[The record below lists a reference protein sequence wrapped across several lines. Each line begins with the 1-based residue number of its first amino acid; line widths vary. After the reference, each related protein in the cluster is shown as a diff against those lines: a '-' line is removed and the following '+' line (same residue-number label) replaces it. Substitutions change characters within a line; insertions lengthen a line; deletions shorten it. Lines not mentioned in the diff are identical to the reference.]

1 MAAQKIA
8 RPETASPG
16 NSDTKFFG
24 SQIGG
29 KSAINYSYTDMP
41 WRLMA
46 YDVYYF
52 FKFLWAIP
60 FIVWPLSPAD
70 SGELSELSFTSKN
83 IYAVAVHVVL
93 VILQLGFIVAL
104 PSLVTVPVWT
114 AAAAIALF
122 MLVNRTLASLLNGD
136 RVEYMSDEKYA
147 PALPEHAHEQWIY
160 INGVAAG
167 YVELSHLAT
176 ELINS
181 QRTREHWM
189 KSNLNRLAVTF
200 KRPILGIH
208 NKTSGILFDVIE
220 CLIQRNLGYA
230 TTDVRVCYSIIKRK
244 LYNPRYSKVIF
255 ILHSQGGIQ
264 GSLILDWLLQELPQ
278 DLLAKLEIYTFG
290 NAANHFNNPHRHL
303 HSQSLAKRNPLAAS
317 VDSTQPAPADQPRRD
332 LAFNPISGTSPN
344 SVPDKDLAKSSNSD
358 GALPAIASSTT
369 SSHPSALSD
378 RAIGHIEHYA
388 HTTDFVSLWGVLHFA
403 TSAPSSSTIPRFMG
417 RVFARTSPR
426 GGHQLV
432 QHYLDGMF
440 PLRKGPPYRGAGVP
454 WGVEEEGNE
463 FMESEV
469 PLGGVGNC
477 ERDEDGDSDAD
488 GDGESGNGSG
498 SEEVA
503 VIGMGLVKEGKGLT
517 REKERGEAVDVK
529 AKVKELS
536 RLWQYRN
543 GRSPKEK
550 PPLLARSEDGVVRNA
565 TM

>member
-1 MAAQKIA
+1 MAVQETV
-8 RPETASPG
+8 RPKAASPG
-16 NSDTKFFG
+16 DNNTKFFG

-52 FKFLWAIP
+52 FKHFWAIP

-83 IYAVAVHVVL
+83 MYAVAVHVVL
-93 VILQLGFIVAL
+93 VILQLGFIAAL

-114 AAAAIALF
+114 AVAAITLF
-122 MLVNRTLASLLNGD
+122 MSVNRVLANLLNGD
-136 RVEYMSDEKYA
+136 RVEYSSDEKYA

-167 YVELSHLAT
+167 
-176 ELINS
+176 
-181 QRTREHWM
+181 EHWM

-208 NKTSGILFDVIE
+208 NKTAGILFDVIE

-230 TTDVRVCYSIIKRK
+230 TTDVRVCYSIIKKK
-244 LYNPRYSKVIF
+244 LYNPQYSKVIF

-278 DLLAKLEIYTFG
+278 DLLTKLEIYTFG
-290 NAANHFNNPHRHL
+290 NAANHFNNPHRHFY
-303 HSQSLAKRNPLAAS
+303 SQSLAKRNPLAAS
-317 VDSTQPAPADQPRRD
+317 VDSAQLAPADQPPAAPHLRHQPRRD
-332 LAFNPISGTSPN
+332 PVFSPTSTSSDSASDKEHAKSGNSSSNNNNNNN
-344 SVPDKDLAKSSNSD
+344 SVP
-358 GALPAIASSTT
+358 AITSSTT
-369 SSHPSALSD
+369 SPHPSALSD

-403 TSAPSSSTIPRFMG
+403 TSVPSSSTIPRFMG

-440 PLRKGPPYRGAGVP
+440 PLRRDPQTGELVMSDVERGVP
-454 WGVEEEGNE
+454 WGAEEEWNE

-469 PLGGVGNC
+469 LLGGVGDR
-477 ERDEDGDSDAD
+477 ERDGE
-488 GDGESGNGSG
+488 GDGESGSG
-498 SEEVA
+498 SEEVE
-503 VIGMGLVKEGKGLT
+503 VIGMGLMKGGKDFIKGQEREEMVNVK
-517 REKERGEAVDVK
+517 V
-529 AKVKELS
+529 KVKELS

-543 GRSPKEK
+543 GRSPEDK
-550 PPLLARSEDGVVRNA
+550 PPLLVRGGDGVVRNA